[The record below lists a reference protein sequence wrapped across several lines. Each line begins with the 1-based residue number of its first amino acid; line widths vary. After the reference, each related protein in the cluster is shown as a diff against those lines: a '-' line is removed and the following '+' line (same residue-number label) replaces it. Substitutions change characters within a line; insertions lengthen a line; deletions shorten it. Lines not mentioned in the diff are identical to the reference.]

1 LYQKASSIKIKGLIK
16 RDELISPYL
25 TIKAGGRVSWFITPE
40 TIEDIFEIVSFA
52 NNEGYDWLVLGNG
65 SKLLISD
72 KGFNGIIIY
81 TRNLRDI
88 VLDREEMILHGGAP
102 IGEAIRLAVKSKL
115 SGLEPLVGI
124 PGTIGG
130 AVVMN
135 AGTAY
140 GSVGKLVKSVEYINS
155 EGLLSVK
162 DNPYFGYRDSEFK
175 GKRVLITRIL
185 LKLSSSLSE
194 DIDER
199 LKSSILLRKSQPR
212 FPRQFGSVFKNPQGV
227 SAGKLIEE
235 AGFKGFVYNKVQVS
249 PVHANFILNFGE
261 SADDVY
267 YVLKL
272 IQERVFKFFN
282 ILLEPEVITVGF

>member
-1 LYQKASSIKIKGLIK
+1 MYSKAGSLKIKGLIK

-81 TRNLRDI
+81 TRNLRNI
-88 VLDREEMILHGGAP
+88 VLDGEEMILYGGVP
-102 IGEAIRLAVKSKL
+102 TGEATRLAVKSKL

-135 AGTAY
+135 AGTVY
-140 GSVGKLVKSVEYINS
+140 GSIGNLVKSVEYIDSN
-155 EGLLSVK
+155 GLMTVK
-162 DNPYFGYRDSEFK
+162 NTPYFGYRDSEFK

-199 LKSSILLRKSQPR
+199 LKSSVLLRKSQPR

-282 ILLEPEVITVGF
+282 ILLEPEVIIVGF

>member
-1 LYQKASSIKIKGLIK
+1 LYSKAGSLKIKGLIK

-72 KGFNGIIIY
+72 KGFNGIVIY

-88 VLDREEMILHGGAP
+88 VLDGEEMILYGGVP
-102 IGEAIRLAVKSKL
+102 TGEATRLAVKSKL

-140 GSVGKLVKSVEYINS
+140 GSIGNLVKSVEYING

-162 DNPYFGYRDSEFK
+162 NTPYFGYRDSEFK
-175 GKRVLITRIL
+175 NRKVLITRVL
-185 LKLSSSLSE
+185 LRLNSSSSE
-194 DIDER
+194 EIDER
-199 LKSSILLRKSQPR
+199 LKSSILLRKNQPK
-212 FPRQFGSVFKNPQGV
+212 FPRQFGSVFKNPQGA
-227 SAGKLIEE
+227 SAGKLIED

-261 SADDVY
+261 SADDIY
-267 YVLKL
+267 YVLRL
-272 IQERVFKFFN
+272 IQERVFEFFN
-282 ILLEPEVITVGF
+282 ILLEPEVIIVGF

>member
-1 LYQKASSIKIKGLIK
+1 
-16 RDELISPYL
+16 
-25 TIKAGGRVSWFITPE
+25 
-40 TIEDIFEIVSFA
+40 
-52 NNEGYDWLVLGNG
+52 
-65 SKLLISD
+65 
-72 KGFNGIIIY
+72 
-81 TRNLRDI
+81 
-88 VLDREEMILHGGAP
+88 
-102 IGEAIRLAVKSKL
+102 
-115 SGLEPLVGI
+115 
-124 PGTIGG
+124 
-130 AVVMN
+130 MN

-162 DNPYFGYRDSEFK
+162 DNPSFGYRDSEFK

-199 LKSSILLRKSQPR
+199 LKSSVLLRKSQPR
-212 FPRQFGSVFKNPQGV
+212 FPRQFGSVFKNPQEV

>member
-1 LYQKASSIKIKGLIK
+1 LYSKAGSLKIKGLIK

-72 KGFNGIIIY
+72 KGFNGIVIY

-88 VLDREEMILHGGAP
+88 VLDGEEMILYGGVP
-102 IGEAIRLAVKSKL
+102 TGEATRLAVKSKL

-140 GSVGKLVKSVEYINS
+140 GSIGNLVKSVEYING
-155 EGLLSVK
+155 EGLLTVK
-162 DNPYFGYRDSEFK
+162 NTPYFGYRDSEFK
-175 GKRVLITRIL
+175 NRKVLITRVL
-185 LKLSSSLSE
+185 LRLNSSSSE
-194 DIDER
+194 EIDER
-199 LKSSILLRKSQPR
+199 LKSSILLRKNQPK
-212 FPRQFGSVFKNPQGV
+212 FPRQFGSVFKNPQGA
-227 SAGKLIEE
+227 SAGKLIED

-261 SADDVY
+261 SADDIY
-267 YVLKL
+267 YVLRL
-272 IQERVFKFFN
+272 IQERVFEFFN
-282 ILLEPEVITVGF
+282 ILLEPEVIIVGF

>member
-1 LYQKASSIKIKGLIK
+1 MYQKASSIKIKGLIK

-162 DNPYFGYRDSEFK
+162 DNPSFGYRDSEFK

-212 FPRQFGSVFKNPQGV
+212 FPRQFGSVFKNPQEV

>member
-1 LYQKASSIKIKGLIK
+1 MYSKAGSLKIKGLIK

-72 KGFNGIIIY
+72 KGFNGIVIY

-88 VLDREEMILHGGAP
+88 VLDGEEMILYGGVP
-102 IGEAIRLAVKSKL
+102 TGEATRLAVKSKL

-140 GSVGKLVKSVEYINS
+140 GSIGNLVKSVEYING

-162 DNPYFGYRDSEFK
+162 NTPYFGYRDSEFK
-175 GKRVLITRIL
+175 NRKVLITRVL
-185 LKLSSSLSE
+185 LRLNSSSSE
-194 DIDER
+194 EIDER
-199 LKSSILLRKSQPR
+199 LKSSILLRKNQPK
-212 FPRQFGSVFKNPQGV
+212 FPRQFGSVFKNPQGA
-227 SAGKLIEE
+227 SAGKLIED

-261 SADDVY
+261 SADDIY
-267 YVLKL
+267 YVLRL
-272 IQERVFKFFN
+272 IQERVFEFFN
-282 ILLEPEVITVGF
+282 ILLEPEVIIVGF